1 MPTPPP
7 RRSATL
13 CLLTLTLLVSFIDRN
28 LLSTMFEPLNKEL
41 GLTDSQLG
49 FLSGVAFSVCGALF
63 GLAMG
68 WLTDRLN
75 RKHLLVCGIT
85 VWSLATA
92 AQGLATSYWQL
103 LLTRVLVGIGEATGG
118 PVAHSMIC
126 DLFPPDE
133 RGRAL
138 SVWNTAI
145 PAGTLLGLLLG
156 GGITGSL
163 GWRAAFIIV
172 GLPGVVLAAL
182 VGLCAREPVRGGTER
197 PHEELLESDDEG
209 WSAMLTPTSSPAE
222 GAAEQ
227 LARAKRQ
234 EEGELLLSGGAAG
247 GSEVRT
253 GGGVGVEEVPMP
265 PLEVL
270 LLLCKRR
277 AFWHIRLGKALRTI
291 VILSRFACRPSR

>member
-1 MPTPPP
+1 MPPPP
-7 RRSATL
+7 RRNATL

-92 AQGLATSYWQL
+92 GQGLATSYWQL

-222 GAAEQ
+222 VNTTTWQTTALAALRFHTDGAV
-227 LARAKRQ
+227 LARGRRSSWR
-234 EEGELLLSGGAAG
+234 GRNG
-247 GSEVRT
+247 R
-253 GGGVGVEEVPMP
+253 
-265 PLEVL
+265 
-270 LLLCKRR
+270 RR
-277 AFWHIRLGKALRTI
+277 A
-291 VILSRFACRPSR
+291 SSC